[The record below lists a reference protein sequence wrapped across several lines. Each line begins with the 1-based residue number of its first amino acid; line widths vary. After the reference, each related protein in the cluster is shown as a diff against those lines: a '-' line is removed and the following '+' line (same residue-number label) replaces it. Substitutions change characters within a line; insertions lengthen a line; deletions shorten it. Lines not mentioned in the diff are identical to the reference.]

1 MVGNVRVL
9 VSSGVNSDLYF
20 RGLELFNSEAFFDAH
35 EVLED
40 VWRPSV
46 GPERKFLQ
54 GLIQTA
60 VAFHHH
66 SKSNVRGT
74 RSLLGRGMANLAGY
88 PVNYGGIR
96 LDLLRASLTEW
107 HESLVHNLPVP
118 ALPKIVLHG
127 MQGKSG
133 DASC

>member
-1 MVGNVRVL
+1 MVC
-9 VSSGVNSDLYF
+9 SGVNSDLYF
-20 RGLELFNSEAFFDAH
+20 RGLELFNRAAFFDAH

-46 GPERKFLQ
+46 GAERKFLQ

-66 SKSNVRGT
+66 SKGNLRGA
-74 RSLLGRGMANLAGY
+74 RSLLSRGMANLAGY
-88 PVNYGGIR
+88 PGNYGGIR
-96 LDLLRASLTEW
+96 LDLLLASLTHWREA
-107 HESLVHNLPVP
+107 LVHNLPAPV
-118 ALPKIVLHG
+118 LPKVVLHG
-127 MQGKSG
+127 MPGKSG